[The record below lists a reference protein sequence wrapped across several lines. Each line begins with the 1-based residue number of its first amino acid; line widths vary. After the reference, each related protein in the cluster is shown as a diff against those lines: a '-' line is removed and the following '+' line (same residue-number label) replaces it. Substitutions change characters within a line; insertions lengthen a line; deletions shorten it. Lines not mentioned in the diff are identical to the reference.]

1 VIAHDPSKRLSTR
14 SVLIVEPHED
24 LCEGIVSTLQRRDY
38 ICDAVATPEAAA
50 LMLRDHDYAYV
61 VVDLDVPEPTFELVS
76 SLSTDAN
83 VILLTANVAS
93 DNEFHVLRK
102 PFSRDE
108 LLAHFV
114 RPSPR

>member
-1 VIAHDPSKRLSTR
+1 MIAHDSTKRPPRL

-24 LCEGIVSTLQRRDY
+24 LRAGIVSALQRRDY
-38 ICDAVATPEAAA
+38 TCDAVATPEDAA
-50 LMLRDHDYAYV
+50 LMLRDRDYAYV
-61 VVDLDVPEPTFELVS
+61 VVDLDMPEPTSDLVS

-83 VILLTANVAS
+83 VILLTADVAS

-114 RPSPR
+114 RR